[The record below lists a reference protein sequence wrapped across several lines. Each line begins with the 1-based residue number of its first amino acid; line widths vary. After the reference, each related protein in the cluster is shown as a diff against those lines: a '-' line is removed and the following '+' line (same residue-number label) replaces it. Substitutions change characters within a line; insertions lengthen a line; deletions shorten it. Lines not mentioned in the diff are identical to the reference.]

1 MVIFV
6 HFGGIKSIL
15 VIFGDS
21 RIFWSFWTFFFCI
34 YWFFFLGFRGILVIW
49 SFFEY
54 IGPFFLGFKGIM
66 VIFRH
71 FKSIL
76 VILEVLLIF

>member
-6 HFGGIKSIL
+6 HFGGIRSIL
-15 VIFGDS
+15 VIFGVS
-21 RIFWSFWTFFFCI
+21 RIFWSFWTFFMYI
-34 YWFFFLGFRGILVIW
+34 GHFFYVLGVFW

-54 IGPFFLGFKGIM
+54 IRLFLGFMCIM

-71 FKSIL
+71 FGNIL
-76 VILEVLLIF
+76 VIIEVLLIS